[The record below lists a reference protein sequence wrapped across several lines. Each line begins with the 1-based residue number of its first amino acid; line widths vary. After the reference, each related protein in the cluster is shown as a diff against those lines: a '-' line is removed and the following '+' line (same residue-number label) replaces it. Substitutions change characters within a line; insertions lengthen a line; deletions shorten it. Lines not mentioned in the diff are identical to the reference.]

1 MLVRDVVDFQ
11 SEVIE
16 RSRTLPVLVDFWAE
30 WCAPCRML
38 GPVLERIAARHEG
51 RWELAK
57 VNTEALPD
65 VSAQYGIRSIP
76 SVKLF
81 VDGRPVDEFTGA
93 LPEQAIEQWL
103 AKALPDMHGD
113 ALAAA
118 DVAFRTLD
126 IDTAKG
132 LLQQIITERPDHAV
146 ARVRLAA
153 LLVHEDPAAAATLVG
168 DLYPEGADG
177 ERAEA
182 VRTLGALLPRNGDVA
197 ALPAAPVRDRFV
209 DALGHLASRHFDQAL
224 EAFIEVLRADRY
236 YNDDA
241 SRKICIALFKLLG
254 EDHDVTLRHRR
265 DFDRAF

>member
-16 RSRTLPVLVDFWAE
+16 RSRTIPVLVDFWAE

-38 GPVLERIAARHEG
+38 GPVLERVAARHEG

-57 VNTEALPD
+57 VNTEAHPD
-65 VSAQYGIRSIP
+65 ISAQYGIRSIP
-76 SVKLF
+76 NVKLF
-81 VDGRPVDEFTGA
+81 VDGRAVDEFTGA

-103 AKALPDMHGD
+103 AKALPDTHTD

-118 DVAFRTLD
+118 DAAFRALD
-126 IDTAKG
+126 VAAARDMLRRIVE
-132 LLQQIITERPDHAV
+132 ERPDHGI

-153 LLVHEDPAAAATLVG
+153 LLVHEDPDAAATLVS

-182 VRTLGALLPRNGDVA
+182 VRTLATLLPRNGGAAALPDAPVRERYVA
-197 ALPAAPVRDRFV
+197 ALA
-209 DALGHLASRHFDQAL
+209 HLASMRFDDAL
-224 EAFIEVLRADRY
+224 DAFIDVLRTDRY

>member
-16 RSRTLPVLVDFWAE
+16 RSHTIPVLVDFWAE

-38 GPVLERIAARHEG
+38 GPVLERMAARHEG

-57 VNTEALPD
+57 VNTEALPE

-76 SVKLF
+76 NVKLF
-81 VDGRPVDEFTGA
+81 VEGRPVDEFTGA

-103 AKALPDMHGD
+103 AKALPDSHGD

-118 DVAFRTLD
+118 DAAFRVLD
-126 IDTAKG
+126 VGAARD
-132 LLQQIITERPDHAV
+132 LLQQIVTERPDHAV

-153 LLVHEDPAAAATLVG
+153 LLVHEDAAAATTLVG

-182 VRTLGALLPRNGDVA
+182 VRTLGTLLPRNGDVA
-197 ALPAAPVRDRFV
+197 ALPSAPVRDRFAE
-209 DALGHLASRHFDQAL
+209 ALAHLTAMRFDEAL
-224 EAFIEVLRADRY
+224 DAFIDVLRTDRY

>member
-1 MLVRDVVDFQ
+1 MSVRDVVDFQ

-16 RSRTLPVLVDFWAE
+16 RSRTIPVVVDFWAE

-38 GPVLERIAARHEG
+38 GPVLERVAARHDG
-51 RWELAK
+51 RWDLAK

-65 VSAQYGIRSIP
+65 IAARYAIRSIP
-76 SVKLF
+76 NVKLF
-81 VDGRPVDEFTGA
+81 IDGQPVDEFSGA

-103 AKALPDMHGD
+103 ARALPDTHGD
-113 ALAAA
+113 ALGDA
-118 DVAFRTLD
+118 DAAFRALD
-126 IDTAKG
+126 LPRTISILRDV
-132 LLQQIITERPDHAV
+132 LVERPDHAV

-153 LLVHEDPAAAATLVG
+153 ALVCEDADAAQTLVG
-168 DLYPEGADG
+168 DLYPDGPDG

-182 VRTLGALLPRNGDVA
+182 VRTLATLLTRADALAGLPE
-197 ALPAAPVRDRFV
+197 APVREHFRNGFE
-209 DALGHLASRHFDQAL
+209 HLAAGRFDEAL
-224 EAFIEVLRADRY
+224 DAFIEVLRRDRA

-254 EDHDVTLRHRR
+254 EDHDVTMRHRR

>member
-16 RSRTLPVLVDFWAE
+16 RSHTIPVLVDFWAE

-65 VSAQYGIRSIP
+65 VSAEYGIRSIP
-76 SVKLF
+76 NVKLF

-103 AKALPDMHGD
+103 AKALPDAHTD

-118 DVAFRTLD
+118 HDAFRTLD
-126 IDTAKG
+126 FATARH
-132 LLQQIITERPDHAV
+132 LLHPIVAERPDHAV

-153 LLVHEDPAAAATLVG
+153 LLVHEDPAAASTLVG

-182 VRTLGALLPRNGDVA
+182 VRTLAALQPRNGDVA
-197 ALPAAPVRDRFV
+197 ALPTAPVRDRYVVALEHLAAMRFD
-209 DALGHLASRHFDQAL
+209 DALD
-224 EAFIEVLRADRY
+224 AFIDVLRTDRY